1 MATQNQF
8 SAGSAQSGG
17 QSGSATDHL
26 SKKAA
31 EARDSLQEVGQAAR
45 EAAQE
50 KMQQVR
56 DVAQER
62 VGELR
67 DRAGEYYE
75 MGRER
80 AYDLEQSLE
89 QRIRERP
96 LNSVLMAAGVGILL
110 GILWRR

>member
-1 MATQNQF
+1 MPTQNQF
-8 SAGSAQSGG
+8 SAGASQAG
-17 QSGSATDHL
+17 QSGSAADNL
-26 SKKAA
+26 SQKAA
-31 EARDSLQEVGQAAR
+31 EVRQSLQDVGQAAR

-67 DRAGEYYE
+67 ERANEYYE

-89 QRIRERP
+89 QRIRQRP
-96 LNSVLMAAGVGILL
+96 LNSVLVAGGIGMLL
-110 GILWRR
+110 GILWMRR

>member
-8 SAGSAQSGG
+8 SAGST

-31 EARDSLQEVGQAAR
+31 EARESLQEVGQAAR

-75 MGRER
+75 MGRDR

-96 LNSVLMAAGVGILL
+96 LNSVLMAAGIGILL